1 MTGEPGP
8 LPEEAVRLIGAAQ
21 DWWHRTVGDPATAR
35 IATGAPECC
44 WCPLCQL
51 IATLRGERPEL
62 LERLS
67 ETQAALTAA
76 LRALADAA
84 GVGFDRPAG
93 EQPAEADPDAD
104 EPEADGPESEPR
116 ARASR
121 SSRVQPIPLDD
132 EAG

>member
-1 MTGEPGP
+1 MTEPGP

-21 DWWHRTVGDPATAR
+21 DWWHRTVGDPGTAR

-62 LERLS
+62 LERLA

-84 GVGFDRPAG
+84 GWGGPTRQTEAEQRAGQAESSADRPAPTPTAG
-93 EQPAEADPDAD
+93 
-104 EPEADGPESEPR
+104 
-116 ARASR
+116 
-121 SSRVQPIPLDD
+121 RVQPIPLDD

>member
-1 MTGEPGP
+1 MTEPGP

-51 IATLRGERPEL
+51 IATLRGDRPEL
-62 LERLS
+62 LERLA
-67 ETQAALTAA
+67 ETQTALTATLA
-76 LRALADAA
+76 ALADA
-84 GVGFDRPAG
+84 VGFARPGA
-93 EQPAEADPDAD
+93 P
-104 EPEADGPESEPR
+104 EPEADQPEADHPKPTRR
-116 ARASR
+116 AG
-121 SSRVQPIPLDD
+121 SSRVQSIPLDD